1 MPCIVWS
8 PATCN
13 LHGALV
19 AAEANLGALS
29 PSRPSS
35 STWCNPNLFYAL
47 SIFACGSS
55 ETSARSHTSCEFN
68 FHFAAL
74 SLRSSGHWCGW
85 SWCCNTRALP
95 WWAQLQSALAPQRD
109 LDHAWSRPANL
120 DDSML
125 MQLKTCP
132 PAGLLLCW
140 IHKSCPEC
148 FWNLVPMSY
157 KAAFLQSG
165 LREK

>member
-1 MPCIVWS
+1 MVPCMQCRVPCIVWS

-47 SIFACGSS
+47 SFFACGSS
-55 ETSARSHTSCEFN
+55 ETSAPSHTSCEFN

-74 SLRSSGHWCGW
+74 SLRSSGHWW
-85 SWCCNTRALP
+85 AVVWVRQVLQYTRCP
-95 WWAQLQSALAPQRD
+95 DGRSF
-109 LDHAWSRPANL
+109 NL
-120 DDSML
+120 L
-125 MQLKTCP
+125 WLLKGTLIMHDPVQPTWTIQC
-132 PAGLLLCW
+132 
-140 IHKSCPEC
+140 
-148 FWNLVPMSY
+148 
-157 KAAFLQSG
+157 
-165 LREK
+165 